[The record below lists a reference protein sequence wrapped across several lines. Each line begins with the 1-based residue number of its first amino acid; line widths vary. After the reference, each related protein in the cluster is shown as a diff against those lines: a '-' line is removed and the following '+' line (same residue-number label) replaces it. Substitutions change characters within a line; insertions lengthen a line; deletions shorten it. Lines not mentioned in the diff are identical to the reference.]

1 MIGSPGEEGSTN
13 CGPNTY
19 APEGEALADIVAL
32 FADDHDVW
40 QETFFNAWE
49 KMQSNGYES
58 DELVEGPDNGQLQVP
73 FL

>member
-1 MIGSPGEEGSTN
+1 MEGSTN

-40 QETFFNAWE
+40 QATFFDAWE
-49 KMQSNGYES
+49 KMQTNGYEL
-58 DELVEGPDNGQLQVP
+58 DELTIGPPNGEIQAP
-73 FL
+73 YI